1 MGIEIF
7 CIGSPKIYVYD
18 IQLQEIA
25 TEMPKIAI
33 EMLKIAIEMLK
44 IGRISLKF
52 SLVVWCG

>member
-33 EMLKIAIEMLK
+33 EMLKI
-44 IGRISLKF
+44 GRISLKF